1 MTNILIEQFNSLE
14 PTILNPNYSEI
25 INFSIA
31 FRYESINYYFDWEDK
46 HYKETQAVLEYLE
59 TARYDN
65 YSFWWSKGLPK
76 CTVELLKD
84 KSSRRAIIQF
94 FGNKHSPSCLSS
106 LQFLIRNDRLNTIAN
121 FRSWELSEY
130 GPYDVLLIKKFT
142 EEMSRHLHN
151 IQIEYIYFNAG
162 SAHVIQTI
170 EKI

>member
-46 HYKETQAVLEYLE
+46 HHKETQAVLEYLE
-59 TARYDN
+59 TVRYDN

-76 CTVELLKD
+76 CTVELLKH

-94 FGNKHSPSCLSS
+94 LGNKAAPSCLLS
-106 LQFLIRNDRLNTIAN
+106 LQFLIRNNKLNAIAN

-130 GPYDVLLIKKFT
+130 GPYDVLLIKRFT
-142 EEMSRHLHN
+142 EEMSRHLNN
-151 IQIEYIYFNAG
+151 IEIEHIYFNAG
-162 SAHVIQTI
+162 SAHILT
-170 EKI
+170 